1 MYDIVQCLKLS
12 ALVSLFELGRCSLFE
27 QGKVVGFEERQE
39 IILVEIVDELGEA
52 EGGGKDDYQVS
63 ISSNWVVMPFTEEE
77 IRESICVC
85 VWGGVGE
92 RERERACMHERT
104 MERETYRERDVSF
117 GHEDLRGFVDMYI
130 SGNVELKF

>member
-1 MYDIVQCLKLS
+1 MQCLKLS

-85 VWGGVGE
+85 GGGGVWVREKE
-92 RERERACMHERT
+92 REPACMNVPWRERLTEKEMS
-104 MERETYRERDVSF
+104 V
-117 GHEDLRGFVDMYI
+117 LDMRI
-130 SGNVELKF
+130 